1 MLLCLFTNVAH
12 LLQPLNATY
21 DVPSKKAWRQYCK
34 NGKMKSEKKAYS
46 SQPNKVI
53 KHSQRI
59 RQQKPTNCLRVF
71 DHFVGLVLKEL
82 NGLKSSLWEKSYFVG
97 LALKGLKSLVTK
109 LSYGKGTA
117 RKYRMVPFNPY
128 EVWLQTS
135 NSGLLWVVCYN
146 LGKPLILL

>member
-1 MLLCLFTNVAH
+1 MSFFKCSTSLAATKCYLWCAIKENLASI
-12 LLQPLNATY
+12 LQEWK
-21 DVPSKKAWRQYCK
+21 DEIW
-34 NGKMKSEKKAYS
+34 EKAYN

-117 RKYRMVPFNPY
+117 KKYGMVPFNPY
-128 EVWLQTS
+128 EVWLQT
-135 NSGLLWVVCYN
+135 VVCYEWFA
-146 LGKPLILL
+146 IT